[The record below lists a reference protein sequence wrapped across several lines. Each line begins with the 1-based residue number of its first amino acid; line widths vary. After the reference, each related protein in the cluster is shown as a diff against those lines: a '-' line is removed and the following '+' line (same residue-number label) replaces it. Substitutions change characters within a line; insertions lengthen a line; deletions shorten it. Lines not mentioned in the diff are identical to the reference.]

1 MPKIIEIGQCV
12 TELLKK
18 IIVACFMDQGT
29 LFFNSSIAS
38 CKNKEYLTAVFKH
51 GL

>member
-1 MPKIIEIGQCV
+1 MPKIIQIGQCF
-12 TELLKK
+12 TELMKK
-18 IIVACFMDQGT
+18 MIMACFYGPT

-51 GL
+51 

>member
-1 MPKIIEIGQCV
+1 
-12 TELLKK
+12 
-18 IIVACFMDQGT
+18 MDQGT

-51 GL
+51 GLKSCKIMVP

>member
-1 MPKIIEIGQCV
+1 
-12 TELLKK
+12 
-18 IIVACFMDQGT
+18 MDHGT

-51 GL
+51 